1 MVYFRENPN
10 LNGYIGL
17 HPFMET
23 PKWKDEIIFDYPL
36 IIKHGN
42 GINLRSKWR
51 FLVRKILETCFLD
64 FPANHVWL
72 LEPTVQPRK
81 YKTCVSGWLVWLK
94 KMWLK
99 QCSKKRCFQSEEVYP
114 ANVTPSIQGVF
125 LVQGGAPPVISWLKK
140 SLLTIDPRYRSYK
153 PS

>member
-99 QCSKKRCFQSEEVYP
+99 QCSKKTLFSVWRSIPCKCYTFNSGSFFSSRWCP
-114 ANVTPSIQGVF
+114 PSYK
-125 LVQGGAPPVISWLKK
+125 LVEKIPIN
-140 SLLTIDPRYRSYK
+140 YRS
-153 PS
+153 